1 MVEKVFGGGR
11 RGVSDM
17 IKELHTHH
25 RERMRERYAKTG
37 FDSFADHEILEML
50 LYRVNRRSDTN
61 PTAHRLL
68 EGYGGSL
75 SRVLFDRERQSIEGV
90 GTATEDML
98 AACAFS
104 MVGMLVETL
113 RMEAIVTDQ
122 AARVFFDSLHTLS
135 LVPPNCAVILA
146 CPLDGAYD
154 AWRIVDLKECPDAAS
169 FADFLRTQFAP
180 ARLFRIAQHGDGL
193 FMDAA
198 MEEDVRNRCAANYGF
213 LKSCAI
219 L

>member
-1 MVEKVFGGGR
+1 
-11 RGVSDM
+11 M

-68 EGYGGSL
+68 DGYGGSL
-75 SRVLFDRERQSIEGV
+75 SRVLFDRERQVIEGV
-90 GTATEDML
+90 GVATEDMI
-98 AACAFS
+98 ATCAFS
-104 MVGMLVETL
+104 MIGMLVETL
-113 RMEAIVTDQ
+113 RLEAIVTEQ
-122 AARVFFDSLHTLS
+122 SAQIFFDSLHALS

-146 CPLDGAYD
+146 CTFDGAYD
-154 AWRIVDLKECPDAAS
+154 KWRIVDLTKCPDAAS
-169 FADFLRTQFAP
+169 FAGFLRAQFAP
-180 ARLFRIAQHGDGL
+180 ARLFRIAQHGDG
-193 FMDAA
+193 FFQDAA
-198 MEEDVRNRCAANYGF
+198 IEEDVRNRCAANYGF
-213 LKSCAI
+213 FKSCVI